1 MTLRTPVKDAYATHD
16 KFWADTG
23 GDLTVPV
30 DPYRIAEAMG
40 IRVYTANLGPQRS
53 GYLDAEAAGGP
64 VIYVNEFHSPKRN
77 RFTCAHELGHFVDA
91 TNRSLPPRAFDR
103 DERASK
109 GTDSDE
115 IYANRFAAA
124 LLMPKVAVERLV
136 KDKLSTEDLARRFNV
151 STSAMELRLRNLGL
165 HAA

>member
-1 MTLRTPVKDAYATHD
+1 MNVRTPVADAYTTHE
-16 KFWADTG
+16 KYWADTG

-30 DPYRIAEAMG
+30 DPYRIAESMG
-40 IRVYTANLGPQRS
+40 VRVYTATLGPQRS
-53 GYLDAEAAGGP
+53 GYLDIEAMGGP
-64 VIYVNEFHSPKRN
+64 VIYVNEAHSPSRN

-103 DERASK
+103 DERASR

-124 LLMPKVAVERLV
+124 LLMPKIAIQRLV
-136 KDKLSTEDLARRFNV
+136 ADGLNAEELARRFNV
-151 STSAMELRLRNLGL
+151 SLSAMELRLRNLGL
-165 HAA
+165 PQT

>member
-1 MTLRTPVKDAYATHD
+1 MTARTPVADAYATHG
-16 KFWADTG
+16 KYWADTG

-40 IRVYTANLGPQRS
+40 LRVYTATLGPKQS
-53 GYLDAEAAGGP
+53 GYLDTEAAGGP
-64 VIYVNEFHSPKRN
+64 VIYVNEAHSPTRN

-91 TNRSLPPRAFDR
+91 SNRSIPPRAFDR

-109 GTDSDE
+109 GTNDDE

-124 LLMPKVAVERLV
+124 LLMPKIAIE
-136 KDKLSTEDLARRFNV
+136 KLITEGLTSGELARRFNV
-151 STSAMELRLRNLGL
+151 SMGAMELRLRNLGL
-165 HAA
+165 PST